1 MTMDEDIYS
10 PSVEEFRLALI
21 AFVLAVSSVAF
32 HRGREFGPQ
41 RMAYIA
47 RHLADE
53 FSNRITERDA
63 ALMMADFPEA
73 SRTSLGAL
81 FEELVY
87 IACRYSKSAR
97 DAGIELV
104 IPGNTAVFDGE
115 MGNVFSDEALDDI
128 ETVKDS
134 ISWLLEKMPKWA
146 QRIVEA
152 LLEALKL
159 TRGG

>member
-1 MTMDEDIYS
+1 MEEPIYAPS
-10 PSVEEFRLALI
+10 PEEFRLALV

-32 HRGREFGPQ
+32 HRGREFGPV
-41 RMAYIA
+41 RMAYVA
-47 RHLADE
+47 RQLADE
-53 FSNRITERDA
+53 FAARFMAGDA
-63 ALMMADFPEA
+63 MAVMADFSGDSQTA
-73 SRTSLGAL
+73 LGAL
-81 FEELVY
+81 HEELVY
-87 IACRYSKSAR
+87 IACRYRNSAR

-104 IPGNTAVFDGE
+104 IPGNTQVFDE
-115 MGNVFSDEALDDI
+115 EVGNVFSDQALGEI

-134 ISWLLEKMPKWA
+134 LSWLLEKMPKWA